1 MLKINMYQK
10 KLVSKTE
17 YGFVKL
23 KSLSIIFLIKNFLEN
38 KKGYLYT
45 LEWNGNILYSIFK

>member
-1 MLKINMYQK
+1 MLEINMYQK

-23 KSLSIIFLIKNFLEN
+23 NSLNIVFFIKNLLEG
-38 KKGYLYT
+38 KKGFLYT
-45 LEWNGNILYSIFK
+45 LEWNGNILYSILK